1 MYKKG
6 FTLIELLIVVAIIG
20 ILAAIAV
27 PNFLNA
33 QVRAKVAKC
42 NSEMRSWLDIY
53 AMYRLDSNSFPPHC
67 PGHPVW
73 QNKYMTTPVAYAS
86 SIPVDP
92 FQNERDPNLGTTQW
106 SHGSYHADY
115 FPMVS
120 PNRLIQDPGLYA
132 QAQNGRITW
141 ETNGFHSGTVYYIW
155 SMGPDSIHAPNQLF
169 DIYDP
174 SNGLTSYGDIV
185 VVGS

>member
-1 MYKKG
+1 MYRKG

-42 NSEMRSWLDIY
+42 NSEMRSWVDIY
-53 AMYRLDSNSFPPHC
+53 AMYRLDSNSFPPHV
-67 PGHPVW
+67 PGHPRW

-86 SIPVDP
+86 TIPIDP
-92 FQNERDPNLGTTQW
+92 FQNEKNPNIGTLQYSW
-106 SHGSYHADY
+106 GSYHADY
-115 FPMVS
+115 FPVVPASRMAMEPS
-120 PNRLIQDPGLYA
+120 LYA
-132 QAQNGRITW
+132 IAQKGRITW
-141 ETNGFHSGTVYYIW
+141 NTNSFHSGTVYYIW
-155 SMGPDSIHAPNQLF
+155 SMGPDVVHTPNE
-169 DIYDP
+169 IYDP
-174 SNGLTSYGDIV
+174 SNGLSSIGDIV